1 MDKLCECGKDVKPKL
16 MNYTVLINGVKF
28 DYKCQKCEGLTNKKR
43 FTFAR

>member
-16 MNYTVLINGVKF
+16 MNYTVLINGVVF
-28 DYKCQKCEGLTNKKR
+28 NYKCQKCEGLTNKKR